1 MADLPEAAQQRVSAY
16 YQEQGL
22 LYDTQAELERAYRAY
37 VDTGCPEDFDSTCW
51 SRAFIPPHPV
61 KK

>member
-1 MADLPEAAQQRVSAY
+1 MPEAAQQRVSAY

-22 LYDTQAELERAYRAY
+22 LYDTQAELERAYPGPMWMPAVRRIL
-37 VDTGCPEDFDSTCW
+37 TPTCW